1 MNTKIKLF
9 GVISIAIATLFVGA
23 NFAVAQTAMVASC
36 SSATLNATLSDT
48 GGASTSVWFEWGTNY
63 SNVDS
68 GSGTKTSS
76 QVFNSPQSFNQIVY
90 GLNQS
95 TTYYYRAVFS
105 NTYGTS
111 HGGTLS
117 FTTPSC
123 ATQNNQTVAAP
134 VVSTNSASSVLQN
147 SATLNGYVTSSG
159 TNINA
164 WFEWGTSYSLGNRTS
179 TYGPAVYYDISTS
192 FNAPLYNLNPNTTYY
207 YRAVAQSSYG
217 TVYGSVLSF
226 TTSGQNYNYNYNY
239 GYTQPYVSTN
249 SATYVYQNSATLNG
263 YVTSS
268 GVSNV
273 NAWFE
278 WGTSYSL
285 GNSTSYNNYGSGS
298 TGFTSSI
305 FNLNQNTTY
314 YYRAAAQSSYGT
326 VYGNILSFTTT
337 GQTYNYNYNYNTSVI
352 SAPTV
357 TTLLATEQTGSTAKL
372 NGLVFSSSNQ
382 SSNSWFEWGATASL
396 GNKTTT
402 INVGNLSVVKHSD
415 YITGL
420 MSGQTYY
427 YRIAAQNSYGTSYG
441 GVNSFISET
450 STYAV
455 TPTATVVTP
464 VVLKPTTTV
473 VTRGSSAQSLVT
485 LSIEGG
491 AEMIGVG
498 EKRTYR
504 VQWKNDSTQ
513 ELKNVVLRVTFPASM
528 NIDSATKGAF
538 SSAENSVVV
547 DLKTLSSKETGD
559 TFIFATTGRGLKSG
573 EVLVVTANMVYTGTN
588 GVQGDA
594 VAYVMHRAEVAQNG
608 NGIGANIFGAGE
620 FVPTTL
626 FEWMLLMILTLV
638 LVLLGNHLYGRFSGE
653 KH

>member
-9 GVISIAIATLFVGA
+9 GVTAIVVATLFTGA
-23 NFAVAQTAMVASC
+23 NFAVAQTAIVSSC
-36 SSATLNATLSDT
+36 TSATLNGTITDT
-48 GGASTSVWFEWGTNY
+48 SGVSTNTWFEWGTSY
-63 SNVDS
+63 STVEG
-68 GSGTKTSS
+68 GSGTRTVT
-76 QVFNSPQSFNQIVY
+76 QVFSSPQNVSQIIY
-90 GLNQS
+90 GLNPN
-95 TTYYYRAVFS
+95 TTYYYRGVAS
-105 NTYGTS
+105 NNYGTT

-123 ATQNNQTVAAP
+123 ATQ
-134 VVSTNSASSVLQN
+134 S
-147 SATLNGYVTSSG
+147 
-159 TNINA
+159 
-164 WFEWGTSYSLGNRTS
+164 
-179 TYGPAVYYDISTS
+179 
-192 FNAPLYNLNPNTTYY
+192 
-207 YRAVAQSSYG
+207 
-217 TVYGSVLSF
+217 
-226 TTSGQNYNYNYNY
+226 NYNYNYNY
-239 GYTQPYVSTN
+239 GYSQPYVSTN

-268 GVSNV
+268 GTSNV
-273 NAWFE
+273 NTYFE

-285 GNSTSYNNYGSGS
+285 GNTTSVLNYG
-298 TGFTSSI
+298 TGATSFSNSLY
-305 FNLNQNTTY
+305 NLNANTTY
-314 YYRAAAQSSYGT
+314 YYRAVAQSSYGT
-326 VYGNILSFTTT
+326 VYGNTLSFTTT
-337 GQTYNYNYNYNTSVI
+337 GQTYNYNYNYNTSVG

-372 NGLVFSSSNQ
+372 NGLVFESNNQ
-382 SSNSWFEWGATASL
+382 SSNAYFEWGPTASL

-415 YITGL
+415 FITGL
-420 MSGQTYY
+420 ASGQTYY
-427 YRIAAQNSYGTSYG
+427 YRIVAQNSYGTSYG
-441 GVNSFISET
+441 GVNSFVSEV
-450 STYAV
+450 SSYAV
-455 TPTATVVTP
+455 TPTATVTTP

-504 VQWKNDSTQ
+504 VQWKNDSAQ
-513 ELKNVVLRVTFPASM
+513 ELKNVVLRVTFPPSM

-547 DLKTLSSKETGD
+547 DLKTLASKETGD

-594 VAYVMHRAEVAQNG
+594 IAYVMHRAEASQKAINASV
-608 NGIGANIFGAGE
+608 FGAGE

-626 FEWMLLMILTLV
+626 FEWVLLMILTLI
-638 LVLLGNHLYGRFSGE
+638 LVLLGNHLYGRFSSE

>member
-1 MNTKIKLF
+1 MNKKIKLL
-9 GVISIAIATLFVGA
+9 GVTLVAVAALFAGA
-23 NFAVAQTAMVASC
+23 SFASAQTAMVASC

-68 GSGTKTSS
+68 GSGTRTSS
-76 QVFNSPQSFNQIVY
+76 QVFNSPQSFSQVVS

-123 ATQNNQTVAAP
+123 AVQSNYNYNYNYGYTQP
-134 VVSTNSASSVLQN
+134 YVSTNSASSVYQN
-147 SATLNGYVTSSG
+147 SAVLSGYVTSSG

-164 WFEWGTSYSLGNRTS
+164 WFEWGTSYSLGNTTS
-179 TYGPAVYYDISTS
+179 VLNYGTGATS
-192 FNAPLYNLNPNTTYY
+192 FSNSLYNLNANTTYY

-217 TVYGSVLSF
+217 TVYGS
-226 TTSGQNYNYNYNY
+226 
-239 GYTQPYVSTN
+239 
-249 SATYVYQNSATLNG
+249 
-263 YVTSS
+263 
-268 GVSNV
+268 
-273 NAWFE
+273 
-278 WGTSYSL
+278 
-285 GNSTSYNNYGSGS
+285 
-298 TGFTSSI
+298 
-305 FNLNQNTTY
+305 
-314 YYRAAAQSSYGT
+314 
-326 VYGNILSFTTT
+326 ILSFTTT
-337 GQTYNYNYNYNTSVI
+337 GQTYNYNYNYNTNVG

-357 TTLLATEQTGSTAKL
+357 TTLLATEQTGTTAKL
-372 NGLVFSSSNQ
+372 NGLVFESNSQ
-382 SSNSWFEWGATASL
+382 SSNAYFEWGPTASL

-415 YITGL
+415 YVTGL
-420 MSGQTYY
+420 ASGQTYY
-427 YRIAAQNSYGTSYG
+427 YRVVAQNSYGTSYG
-441 GVNSFISET
+441 GVNSFVSEV
-450 STYAV
+450 SAYAV
-455 TPTATVVTP
+455 APTATVTTP

-504 VQWKNDSTQ
+504 VQWKNENGQS
-513 ELKNVVLRVTFPASM
+513 LKDVVLRVTFPTSM

-538 SSAENSVVV
+538 SSGDNAVVV
-547 DLKTLSSKETGD
+547 DLKTLASKETGD

-594 VAYVMHRAEVAQNG
+594 VAYVMHRAEASQNAI
-608 NGIGANIFGAGE
+608 NASVFGAGE

-626 FEWMLLMILTLV
+626 FEWVLLMILTLI
-638 LVLLGNHLYGRFSGE
+638 LVLLGNHLYGRFSSE

>member
-1 MNTKIKLF
+1 MKNKIKLF
-9 GVISIAIATLFVGA
+9 GVASIAIIALFTSATI
-23 NFAVAQTAMVASC
+23 AVAQTAMVASC

-48 GGASTSVWFEWGTNY
+48 GGASTSVWFEWGTSY

-68 GSGTKTSS
+68 GSGTRTSS
-76 QVFNSPQSFNQIVY
+76 QVFNSPQSFSQIVY

-123 ATQNNQTVAAP
+123 ATQ
-134 VVSTNSASSVLQN
+134 S
-147 SATLNGYVTSSG
+147 
-159 TNINA
+159 
-164 WFEWGTSYSLGNRTS
+164 
-179 TYGPAVYYDISTS
+179 
-192 FNAPLYNLNPNTTYY
+192 
-207 YRAVAQSSYG
+207 
-217 TVYGSVLSF
+217 
-226 TTSGQNYNYNYNY
+226 NYNYNYNY
-239 GYTQPYVSTN
+239 SYTQPYVSTN

-268 GVSNV
+268 GSSNV
-273 NAWFE
+273 NTYFE

-285 GNSTSYNNYGSGS
+285 GNTTSYNNYGSGS
-298 TGFTSSI
+298 TGFTSSL
-305 FNLNQNTTY
+305 FNLNPNTTY
-314 YYRAAAQSSYGT
+314 YYRAVAQSPYGT
-326 VYGNILSFTTT
+326 VYGNTLSFTTT
-337 GQTYNYNYNYNTSVI
+337 GQTYNYNYNYNTQVG

-357 TTLLATEQTGSTAKL
+357 STLLATEQTGTTAKL
-372 NGLVFSSSNQ
+372 NGLVSESNNQ
-382 SSNSWFEWGATASL
+382 SSNAYFEWGTTTSL

-402 INVGNLSVVKHSD
+402 INVGNLPVVKHSD

-420 MSGQTYY
+420 ASGQTYY
-427 YRIAAQNSYGTSYG
+427 YRVVAVNSYGTSYG
-441 GVNSFISET
+441 GVSSFVST
-450 STYAV
+450 ASTYTV
-455 TPTATVVTP
+455 TQATVTTP

-498 EKRTYR
+498 EKRTYH
-504 VQWKNDSTQ
+504 VQWKNNNGQ

-528 NIDSATKGAF
+528 SIDSATKGTF
-538 SSAENSVVV
+538 SSTDNSVVV
-547 DLKTLSSKETGD
+547 DLKTLASKETGD

-594 VAYVMHRAEVAQNG
+594 VAYVMHRAETSQNAI
-608 NGIGANIFGAGE
+608 NASVFGAGE

-626 FEWMLLMILTLV
+626 FEWVLLMILTLI
-638 LVLLGNHLYGRFSGE
+638 LVLLGNHLYGRFSNE
-653 KH
+653 RH

>member
-1 MNTKIKLF
+1 MFIVLKSKLVVTLYIIMNKKIKLL
-9 GVISIAIATLFVGA
+9 GVTLVAVAALFAGA
-23 NFAVAQTAMVASC
+23 SFASAQTAMVASC

-68 GSGTKTSS
+68 GSGTRTSS
-76 QVFNSPQSFNQIVY
+76 QVFNSPQSFSQVVS

-123 ATQNNQTVAAP
+123 AVQSNYNYNYNYGYTQP
-134 VVSTNSASSVLQN
+134 YVSTNSASSVYQN
-147 SATLNGYVTSSG
+147 SAVLSGYVTSSG

-164 WFEWGTSYSLGNRTS
+164 WFEWGTSYSLGNTTS
-179 TYGPAVYYDISTS
+179 VLNYGTGATS
-192 FNAPLYNLNPNTTYY
+192 FSNSLYNLNANTTYY

-217 TVYGSVLSF
+217 TVYGS
-226 TTSGQNYNYNYNY
+226 
-239 GYTQPYVSTN
+239 
-249 SATYVYQNSATLNG
+249 
-263 YVTSS
+263 
-268 GVSNV
+268 
-273 NAWFE
+273 
-278 WGTSYSL
+278 
-285 GNSTSYNNYGSGS
+285 
-298 TGFTSSI
+298 
-305 FNLNQNTTY
+305 
-314 YYRAAAQSSYGT
+314 
-326 VYGNILSFTTT
+326 ILSFTTT
-337 GQTYNYNYNYNTSVI
+337 GQTYNYNYNYNTNVG

-357 TTLLATEQTGSTAKL
+357 TTLLATEQTGTTAKL
-372 NGLVFSSSNQ
+372 NGLVFESNSQ
-382 SSNSWFEWGATASL
+382 SSNAYFEWGPTASL

-415 YITGL
+415 YVTGL
-420 MSGQTYY
+420 VSGQTYY
-427 YRIAAQNSYGTSYG
+427 YRVVAQNSYGTSYG
-441 GVNSFISET
+441 GVNSFVSEV
-450 STYAV
+450 SAYAV
-455 TPTATVVTP
+455 APTATVTTP

-504 VQWKNDSTQ
+504 VQWKNENGQS
-513 ELKNVVLRVTFPASM
+513 LKDVVLRVTFPTSM

-538 SSAENSVVV
+538 SSGDNAVVV
-547 DLKTLSSKETGD
+547 DLKTLASKETGD

-594 VAYVMHRAEVAQNG
+594 VAYVMHRAEASQSAINASV
-608 NGIGANIFGAGE
+608 FGAGE

-626 FEWMLLMILTLV
+626 FEWVLLMILTLI
-638 LVLLGNHLYGRFSGE
+638 LVLLGNHLYGRFSSE